1 MARRLGRDK
10 PGRVVP
16 PGPGGTMP
24 LVGHLRELRQRT
36 VKSVLAILAGTV
48 TAWFFYDAILSWLSD
63 PYEEIRPALEAK
75 GIETMLAIT
84 GVGGA
89 FSFQLKISLIV
100 GLILT
105 SPLWLWQIWAFVLP
119 ALHRNEKRWA
129 LLLTGV
135 GAPLFIGGAYLGY
148 VVMPKAFEVLLGF
161 VPEGWQ
167 SLLTGADY
175 LDFIIRMLLVFGV
188 AAEIPLVVIMLNRLG
203 IVSFEQLRSARPW
216 TIIGIFVFSAVAT
229 PSTDPLTML
238 FLASPMTL
246 LYFIAENI
254 ARFTDRRR
262 KRADATGLADDEL
275 SAIDE
280 DADPGDSTLSGL

>member
-1 MARRLGRDK
+1 MGH
-10 PGRVVP
+10 
-16 PGPGGTMP
+16 GGTMP
-24 LVGHLRELRQRT
+24 LMGHLRELRQRI
-36 VKSVLAILAGTV
+36 VKAVLAILLGTIV
-48 TAWFFYDAILSWLSD
+48 AWLLYDQTLDWLSG
-63 PYEEIRPALEAK
+63 PYESIRPELEDK
-75 GIETMLAIT
+75 GIKTTLAIT

-100 GLILT
+100 GLIIT
-105 SPLWLWQIWAFVLP
+105 SPLWLWQLWAFVLP

-148 VVMPKAFEVLLGF
+148 VVMPKAFLVLIGF
-161 VPEGWQ
+161 VPKGWE

-203 IVSFEQLRSARPW
+203 IVSFSQLSAARPW
-216 TIIGIFVFSAVAT
+216 TIIGIFVFAAVAT

-238 FLASPMTL
+238 FLAAPMTT
-246 LYFIAENI
+246 LYLIAENI

-262 KRADATGLADDEL
+262 RKAGVPEFADDEL
-275 SAIDE
+275 SPIDDLAEPE
-280 DADPGDSTLSGL
+280 DTKLSDL

>member
-1 MARRLGRDK
+1 
-10 PGRVVP
+10 
-16 PGPGGTMP
+16 MP
-24 LVGHLRELRQRT
+24 LVGHLRELRQRI
-36 VKSVLAILAGTV
+36 VKAVLAILLGTIV
-48 TAWFFYDAILSWLSD
+48 AWLFYENVLNWLSE
-63 PYEEIRPALEAK
+63 PYESIRPSLEDK
-75 GIETMLAIT
+75 GIKTTLAIT

-105 SPLWLWQIWAFVLP
+105 SPVWLWQLWAFVLP

-148 VVMPKAFEVLLGF
+148 VVMPKAFAVLIGF
-161 VPEGWQ
+161 VPNGWE

-175 LDFIIRMLLVFGV
+175 LDFVIRMLLVFGV
-188 AAEIPLVVIMLNRLG
+188 AAEIPLVVIMLNQLG
-203 IVSFEQLRSARPW
+203 IVSFQQLSAARPW
-216 TIIGIFVFSAVAT
+216 TVVAIFVFAAVAT

-238 FLASPMTL
+238 FLAAPMTI

-254 ARFTDRRR
+254 ARLTDRRR
-262 KRADATGLADDEL
+262 KRVADAGIGDDKL
-275 SAIDE
+275 STIDDDG
-280 DADPGDSTLSGL
+280 DAGDTKLSDV